1 MDIIY
6 LYLIQTSFSPSP
18 AYPSLSVCVFSPW
31 KGLLSHPPTLAL
43 LHFVTDSL
51 SVACIS
57 TTISHSPVLFQEL
70 LTVLVCYTHT
80 HTLSLLSFS
89 FTPVIEMEKW
99 EHLSFANG
107 WWWRI
112 KFLCCNAIE
121 TSPPGMRNTGW
132 ESNVLDVFAPLWTI
146 IHRLWLLM
154 EQLCTNLSILIPLG
168 LLNSIFNLYVDIDHI
183 PFGKTCSAGKHLC
196 ISGCKNCPNV

>member
-1 MDIIY
+1 MHGYYIPVPPTDLSY
-6 LYLIQTSFSPSP
+6 LPSST
-18 AYPSLSVCVFSPW
+18 YPSLSFLLSVFSPC
-31 KGLLSHPPTLAL
+31 KCLLSHPPTLAL

-57 TTISHSPVLFQEL
+57 AAIFHSPVLFQEL
-70 LTVLVCYTHT
+70 PTVLVCYTHPY
-80 HTLSLLSFS
+80 LFSFS
-89 FTPVIEMEKW
+89 FTPVIEMEEW

-112 KFLCCNAIE
+112 RFLCCNAIE

-146 IHRLWLLM
+146 IHRHWLLM
-154 EQLCTNLSILIPLG
+154 EQLWKNLGILIPL
-168 LLNSIFNLYVDIDHI
+168 
-183 PFGKTCSAGKHLC
+183 
-196 ISGCKNCPNV
+196 